1 MKRLIAFV
9 AATDLGRARA
19 FYEGTLGLRVI
30 GEEPFA
36 LVLDVDGTM
45 LRVSRVDKVS
55 IAPYTV
61 LGWTVNDLSAS
72 IDELTQEGVV
82 FERFEGFPQD
92 ERGVWTAGNGT
103 RVAWFRDPDGNLLSL
118 TQFR

>member
-1 MKRLIAFV
+1 MKHLIAFV
-9 AATDLGRARA
+9 AATDLRRARA
-19 FYEGTLGLRVI
+19 FYEGMLGLRII

-45 LRVSRVDKVS
+45 LRVSRVEKVS

-61 LGWTVNDLSAS
+61 LGWTVDDMNAA
-72 IDELTQEGVV
+72 IDDLTQRGVV
-82 FERFEGFPQD
+82 FERFERFPQD
-92 ERGVWTAGNGT
+92 ERGVWTAGDGT